1 MTPHLFFGLCRALWM
16 TPLTLAAIAAATMM
30 AGRSGLLPEDPA
42 TRGQR
47 PEPEKR
53 PEPRPRP
60 RLRLV
65 GEDG

>member
-16 TPLTLAAIAAATMM
+16 TPLTLAAIAALSM
-30 AGRSGLLPEDPA
+30 ASYDTALLEDPA
-42 TRGQR
+42 TRGR

-53 PEPRPRP
+53 PEPRPR
-60 RLRLV
+60 LRVV

>member
-1 MTPHLFFGLCRALWM
+1 MTPHLFFGLCRALWL
-16 TPLTLAAIAAATMM
+16 TPFVIAATVM

-42 TRGQR
+42 TRGQK

-53 PEPRPRP
+53 REPRP
-60 RLRLV
+60 RLRVV